1 VERDRSL
8 IYGGQQNRSVK
19 VMMVRQVEENNR
31 KNNTIIITMI
41 IRGENKTRMGEERE
55 RVKREYEYEGKTG

>member
-1 VERDRSL
+1 MERDRSL